1 MGALCRLGFERVP
14 ATGAEAMSGSR
25 SLDEYIWRRIRIAG
39 GTLLTRDSVEENLAA
54 LKQIYFQPL
63 DALQAKV
70 KARAGR
76 FVSFANYDYLG
87 LGQDARV
94 RKAAAEAAL
103 SFGVGAEASRLVGG
117 NRTVHDLLERD
128 IADFLG
134 VEDAVTL
141 VSGWMTNASLLGYLL
156 TRSDLIVV
164 DELAHN
170 SIVVGADVSHA
181 KVLTFDHGNL
191 DDLDAV
197 LSEHRQRA
205 KRALIV
211 VEGLYSM
218 DGDMPDLKRVV
229 ELKHRHDAWLMVD
242 EAHSIGVLGAS
253 GRGIAEHFGID
264 PSEID
269 FLIGTLSK
277 TFAASGGFIAGRKSV
292 IEWLRFTLP
301 ASMFSVGLSPVI
313 AMAVRE
319 GLSILRTEPWR
330 TLRVQDNSRFFI
342 DEARARDLNIGPAV
356 GAGVVSVQ
364 FPNYDICMDAA
375 ERLLQAGYY
384 APPIPIMA
392 VPKNKP
398 RIRFFMSA
406 LHTQTQI
413 AGALD
418 VLASALPR
426 EVRRDESA
434 RTETAGVLPLG
445 S

>member
-1 MGALCRLGFERVP
+1 
-14 ATGAEAMSGSR
+14 MSGSR
-25 SLDEYIWRRIRIAG
+25 SLDEYVWRRIRITG
-39 GTLLTRDSVEENLAA
+39 GTLLTRDSVEQNLAA
-54 LKQIYFQPL
+54 LKQVYFQPL
-63 DALQAKV
+63 DALKAKV
-70 KARAGR
+70 KARAGH

-87 LGQDARV
+87 LGEDSRV
-94 RKAAAEAAL
+94 RRAAADAAL
-103 SFGVGAEASRLVGG
+103 ELGVGAEASRLVGG
-117 NRTVHDLLERD
+117 SRTVHELLERD

-134 VEDAVTL
+134 VEDSVTL

-156 TRSDLIVV
+156 TRSDLIVI

-181 KVLTFDHGNL
+181 KVLTFNHGNL

-197 LSEHRQRA
+197 LTEHRPRA

-229 ELKHRHDAWLMVD
+229 DLKRKHDAWLMVD

-264 PSEID
+264 PAEID
-269 FLIGTLSK
+269 FIIGTLSK
-277 TFAASGGFIAGRKSV
+277 TFAASGGFIAGRKTV

-313 AMAVRE
+313 ATAVRE
-319 GLSILRTEPWR
+319 GLSILKNEPWR
-330 TLRVQDNSRFFI
+330 TARVQDNSRFFVE
-342 DEARARDLNIGPAV
+342 EARARDLDVGSAA
-356 GAGVVSVQ
+356 GAGVVSIQ
-364 FPNYDICMDAA
+364 FPSYDVCMQAA
-375 ERLLQAGYY
+375 ETLLQAGYY
-384 APPIPIMA
+384 APPIPMMA

-398 RIRFFMSA
+398 RIRFFLSA
-406 LHTQTQI
+406 LHTHADIT
-413 AGALD
+413 GALD
-418 VLASALPR
+418 VLAAAMAR
-426 EVRRDESA
+426 HVHRDANA
-434 RTETAGVLPLG
+434 RAEIAGELPLG

>member
-1 MGALCRLGFERVP
+1 
-14 ATGAEAMSGSR
+14 MSGTR
-25 SLDEYIWRRIRIAG
+25 SLDEYIWRRMRIAG
-39 GTLLTRDSVEENLAA
+39 GTLLTHGSIEENVAA
-54 LKQIYFQPL
+54 LKQVYFQPL
-63 DALQAKV
+63 DALQASV

-87 LGQDARV
+87 LGEDPRV
-94 RKAAAEAAL
+94 RRAAADAAL

-117 NRTVHDLLERD
+117 SRTVHDLLERE

-181 KVLTFDHGNL
+181 KVLSFHHGNL
-191 DDLDAV
+191 DDLESLLA
-197 LSEHRQRA
+197 EHRPRA

-218 DGDMPDLKRVV
+218 DGDMPDLRRVV
-229 ELKHRHDAWLMVD
+229 DLKHKYDAWLMVD

-253 GRGIAEHFGID
+253 GRGISEHFGID
-264 PSEID
+264 PGEVD
-269 FLIGTLSK
+269 FIIGTLSK
-277 TFAASGGFIAGRKSV
+277 TFAASGGFIAGRKTV

-313 AMAVRE
+313 AAAVRE
-319 GLSILRTEPWR
+319 GLSILRGEPWR
-330 TLRVQDNSRFFI
+330 TARVQDNSRFFVE
-342 DEARARDLNIGPAV
+342 EARARDLNVGPAV
-356 GAGVVSVQ
+356 GAGVVSIQ
-364 FPNYDICMDAA
+364 FPSYEVCMHAA
-375 ERLLQAGYY
+375 ERLLHSGYY

-398 RIRFFMSA
+398 RIRFFISA
-406 LHTQTQI
+406 RHTQADIT
-413 AGALD
+413 GALD
-418 VLASALPR
+418 
-426 EVRRDESA
+426 EVAAAMPEAHRGEAA
-434 RTETAGVLPLG
+434 RAGAGSGLRLG
-445 S
+445 T

>member
-1 MGALCRLGFERVP
+1 
-14 ATGAEAMSGSR
+14 MSGSR

-54 LKQIYFQPL
+54 LRKVYFQPL

-70 KARAGR
+70 RDRAGR

-87 LGQDARV
+87 LGEDARV
-94 RKAAAEAAL
+94 RRAAADAAL
-103 SFGVGAEASRLVGG
+103 TFGVGAEASRLVGG
-117 NRTVHDLLERD
+117 SRTVHDLLERD

-181 KVLTFDHGNL
+181 KVLSFDHSNL

-197 LSEHRQRA
+197 LSEHRPRA

-218 DGDMPDLKRVV
+218 DGDMPDLRRVV
-229 ELKHRHDAWLMVD
+229 ELKRKHQTWLMVD
-242 EAHSIGVLGAS
+242 EAHSIGVLGPS

-264 PSEID
+264 PGEID
-269 FLIGTLSK
+269 FIIGTLSK
-277 TFAASGGFIAGRKSV
+277 TFAASGGFIAGRNTV

-313 AMAVRE
+313 ATAVRE
-319 GLSILRTEPWR
+319 GLSILKSEPWR
-330 TLRVQDNSRFFI
+330 TVRVQDNSRFFLE
-342 DEARARDLNIGPAV
+342 EARARDLNIGPAV
-356 GAGVVSVQ
+356 GAGVVSIQ

-392 VPKNKP
+392 VPKNRP
-398 RIRFFMSA
+398 RIRFFLSA
-406 LHTQTQI
+406 LHTQAQI
-413 AGALD
+413 TGALD

-426 EVRRDESA
+426 ELHRDENV
-434 RTETAGVLPLG
+434 RTETASGLPLG